1 MKKKYPDQIVYNEET
16 DKFDANLKSYPTTVG
31 SQKFE
36 PIKVDKSDSYKA
48 DNYFDSRLKEL
59 KEEYRKLVEEYN
71 WTRLVYEAEY
81 SFQPLLGEEYFLYER
96 ENKNLFLSLI
106 KPTEWDKKYVGS
118 FKLMNNG
125 KWDKI
130 S

>member
-16 DKFDANLKSYPTTVG
+16 NKFDANLKSYPTTVG

-59 KEEYRKLVEEYN
+59 KEEYQKLVEEYN

-96 ENKNLFLSLI
+96 DNKDLFLSLI
-106 KPTEWDKKYVGS
+106 KPSEWDKKYVGS

-125 KWDKI
+125 KWDKV

>member
-59 KEEYRKLVEEYN
+59 KQEYRKLVEEYN
-71 WTRLVYEAEY
+71 WTRLVDVAEY

-96 ENKNLFLSLI
+96 ETKNLFLSLI

>member
-1 MKKKYPDQIVYNEET
+1 MKKKYPDNIVYNEDT

-59 KEEYRKLVEEYN
+59 KEEYQKLVEEYN
-71 WTRLVYEAEY
+71 WTRLVYESEY

-106 KPTEWDKKYVGS
+106 KPNEWNKKCVGG

-125 KWDKI
+125 KWDKV